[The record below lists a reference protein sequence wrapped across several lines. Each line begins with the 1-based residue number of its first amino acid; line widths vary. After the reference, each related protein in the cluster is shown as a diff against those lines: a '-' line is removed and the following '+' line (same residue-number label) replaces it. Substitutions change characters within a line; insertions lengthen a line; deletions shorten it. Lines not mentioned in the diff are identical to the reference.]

1 MDLSRRVFVYKGV
14 GALSLISLNW
24 SFAAGLNGS
33 GIPGSPEMLAFESAW
48 RELNSSSAKQT
59 GRDKFSENKYG
70 MFIHWGLYSQCGG
83 VWKGKRMEDGGEG
96 PLVAEWIMRRKM
108 IKRSEYAKLAKTFN
122 PIKFN
127 ADEWVSI
134 AKAAG
139 MRYMVI
145 TSKHHD
151 GFALFNSSVSDFNVV
166 KATPFKRDIIR
177 ELEQACLNAGLDFG
191 VYYSHALD
199 WKDGGDSGMKDYG
212 PENPKERRQA
222 LFPNYFDPSPVK
234 FDDYIKNKSL
244 PQVEELVTNYQ
255 LSEMWLDTQFTF
267 HPIIVLI
274 FIKRFTLQT
283 RKF

>member
-48 RELNSSSAKQT
+48 RELNSSGAKQT

-166 KATPFKRDIIR
+166 KATPFGRDIIR
-177 ELEQACLNAGLDFG
+177 ELEQAA
-191 VYYSHALD
+191 
-199 WKDGGDSGMKDYG
+199 
-212 PENPKERRQA
+212 
-222 LFPNYFDPSPVK
+222 
-234 FDDYIKNKSL
+234 
-244 PQVEELVTNYQ
+244 
-255 LSEMWLDTQFTF
+255 
-267 HPIIVLI
+267 
-274 FIKRFTLQT
+274 
-283 RKF
+283 

>member
-1 MDLSRRVFVYKGV
+1 
-14 GALSLISLNW
+14 
-24 SFAAGLNGS
+24 
-33 GIPGSPEMLAFESAW
+33 
-48 RELNSSSAKQT
+48 
-59 GRDKFSENKYG
+59 
-70 MFIHWGLYSQCGG
+70 
-83 VWKGKRMEDGGEG
+83 MEDGGEG

-166 KATPFKRDIIR
+166 KATPFGRDIIR

-212 PENPKERRQA
+212 PENPKREKA
-222 LFPNYFDPSPVK
+222 GFISKLF
-234 FDDYIKNKSL
+234 
-244 PQVEELVTNYQ
+244 
-255 LSEMWLDTQFTF
+255 
-267 HPIIVLI
+267 
-274 FIKRFTLQT
+274 
-283 RKF
+283 